1 MRHTSCYFNLFFA
14 VIDLITLDKLWCKQI
29 TKMGHH
35 MKFAFVRTAFVA
47 CSVAFCLPSVQ
58 LHAASVVD
66 PEASTGIQ
74 QRQTVFGSQSMV
86 VTANPL
92 ASQAGQQILAAG
104 GSAVDAAIAVQLMLS
119 LVEPQSSGIGGGL
132 FMLHYDAA
140 SQQLQTIDGR
150 ETAPAAA
157 GPDWFFQ
164 QGVVLPWQQAYVGGK
179 AVGNPGVIKALAFA
193 HQRWGKL
200 PWSDLFQPAIKT
212 AEQGF
217 MVSPRLATLLRI
229 YQQGALSQFAA
240 SKAYFYPDG
249 KPLQTG
255 QLLKNPAYA
264 AILKKIAAEGETA
277 FYQGDNAKALVDTV
291 NQAKINPGM
300 LTLQDLADYQPI
312 LRAPIC
318 LPYRQLRVCG
328 MAPPSSGSLAVL
340 QILGVLQH
348 FDMASLQPNSIAA
361 IHLLAQASRLAFADR
376 ERYAADP
383 AFSPV
388 PVGGLLA
395 ADYLKKRAALIDVNK
410 DSVEVVA
417 GVPVG
422 AVPLES
428 APAIEFAN
436 TTHYSIVD
444 AKGNA
449 VSITS
454 SIENAFGSGLL
465 VNGYLLNNQ
474 MTDFSLEPQ
483 QGTLLVANRIQP
495 KKRPR
500 SSMAPMMVFSA
511 DGQLQ
516 MLAGSPG
523 GSRIINYVAQSLVG
537 MIDWQLD
544 PQQAADLA
552 KFTHRNDLLALEAG
566 TALESLA
573 PKLQERGYQVKVL
586 DLNSG
591 LHLIKR
597 TSTGWLGGAD
607 PRREGQALAEIKG
620 KHEHRTSSN

>member
-1 MRHTSCYFNLFFA
+1 
-14 VIDLITLDKLWCKQI
+14 
-29 TKMGHH
+29 MGQH
-35 MKFAFVRTAFVA
+35 MKFAFVRTALVA
-47 CSVAFCLPSVQ
+47 CSVAFYLPSLQ
-58 LHAASVVD
+58 SHAASGVD
-66 PEASTGIQ
+66 PEAATGIQ

-140 SQQLQTIDGR
+140 SKQLQTIDGR

-157 GPDWFFQ
+157 DPDWFIQ
-164 QGVVLPWQQAYVGGK
+164 QGVVQPWQQAYVGGK
-179 AVGNPGVIKALAFA
+179 AVGSPGVIKALAVA

-200 PWSDLFQPAIKT
+200 PWADLFQPAIKT

-217 MVSPRLATLLRI
+217 VVSPRLATLLRI
-229 YQQGALSQFAA
+229 YQQGALTQFAA
-240 SKAYFYPDG
+240 SKAYFYPEG
-249 KPLQTG
+249 KPLQAG

-264 AILKKIAAEGETA
+264 AILKKIARDGETA
-277 FYQGDNAKALVDTV
+277 FYQGDNAKALVEAV
-291 NQAKINPGM
+291 NQAKVNPGR
-300 LTLQDLADYQPI
+300 LTLQDLADYQPL
-312 LRAPIC
+312 LREPIC
-318 LPYRQLRVCG
+318 LPYRQLKVCG

-340 QILGVLQH
+340 QILGILQH
-348 FDMASLQPNSIAA
+348 FDLASLKADSIPA

-376 ERYAADP
+376 DRYAADP

-388 PVGGLLA
+388 PVTGLLA
-395 ADYLKKRAALIDVNK
+395 PDYLKSRSALIDLTK
-410 DSVEVVA
+410 DSAEVMA
-417 GVPVG
+417 GVPLG
-422 AVPLES
+422 AVALDN
-428 APAIEFAN
+428 APAVEFAN

-444 AKGNA
+444 AAGNA
-449 VSITS
+449 VSLTS

-474 MTDFSLEPQ
+474 MTDFSLDPQ
-483 QGTLLVANRIQP
+483 QGGLWVANRVQP

-523 GSRIINYVAQSLVG
+523 GSRIINYVAQSLVA

-552 KFTHRNDLLALEAG
+552 KFTHRNDVLALEAG
-566 TALESLA
+566 SPLEPLA
-573 PKLQERGYQVKVL
+573 PKLQELGYQVKVV

-597 TSTGWLGGAD
+597 TSNGWLGGAD
-607 PRREGQALAEIKG
+607 PRREGQALAEFKE
-620 KHEHRTSSN
+620 KHEHRTPSN